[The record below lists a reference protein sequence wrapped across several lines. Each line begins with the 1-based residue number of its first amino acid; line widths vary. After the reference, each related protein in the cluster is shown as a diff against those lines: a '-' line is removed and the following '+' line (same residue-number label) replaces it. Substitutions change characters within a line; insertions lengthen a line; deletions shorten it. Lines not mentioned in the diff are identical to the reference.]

1 MSAYQVIQ
9 RKQGGHENTAEEI
22 RFMVAGALDGS
33 VEPAQLSA
41 WFMAIYFK
49 GMTPEETWT
58 LTEAMLKS
66 GRVLDMSFSDRPVID
81 KHSTGGVGDKV
92 TFVLGPLWAA
102 CGLTVPT
109 ITGRGLGHTGGTVDK
124 LESLPG
130 IELGQP
136 QAQMEEILRRTGLC
150 ILRQTEDLVPAD
162 RIFYA
167 LRDVTATVESVPLI
181 CGSILSKKLAEGL
194 DCLVLDVK
202 CGSGAI
208 FQSMPKARELAEAL
222 VAICRAGGKPATA
235 LITAM
240 DVPLG
245 RQVGNWNE
253 LVECVECLQGHGP
266 ADLMDVTCALGVA
279 GLMTLGRCQTAEEGL
294 LMLREAVDSGRAF
307 QVFVDTV
314 AAQGG
319 ETDWLQH
326 LHHAPRPQSGIT
338 LTAPRAGWITGL
350 DARLIGQT
358 AVALGA
364 GRQRREDSVD
374 ALAGITLHRKPG
386 DRVRAGEALADLYVG
401 PANVDLE
408 ERAKIALAA
417 WTIED
422 DAPTSDHAERLLACI
437 DAPFSPEQWRELRDR
452 VGLGLRPHPLWTQ

>member
-194 DCLVLDVK
+194 
-202 CGSGAI
+202 
-208 FQSMPKARELAEAL
+208 
-222 VAICRAGGKPATA
+222 
-235 LITAM
+235 
-240 DVPLG
+240 
-245 RQVGNWNE
+245 
-253 LVECVECLQGHGP
+253 
-266 ADLMDVTCALGVA
+266 
-279 GLMTLGRCQTAEEGL
+279 
-294 LMLREAVDSGRAF
+294 
-307 QVFVDTV
+307 
-314 AAQGG
+314 
-319 ETDWLQH
+319 
-326 LHHAPRPQSGIT
+326 
-338 LTAPRAGWITGL
+338 
-350 DARLIGQT
+350 
-358 AVALGA
+358 
-364 GRQRREDSVD
+364 
-374 ALAGITLHRKPG
+374 
-386 DRVRAGEALADLYVG
+386 
-401 PANVDLE
+401 
-408 ERAKIALAA
+408 
-417 WTIED
+417 
-422 DAPTSDHAERLLACI
+422 
-437 DAPFSPEQWRELRDR
+437 
-452 VGLGLRPHPLWTQ
+452 